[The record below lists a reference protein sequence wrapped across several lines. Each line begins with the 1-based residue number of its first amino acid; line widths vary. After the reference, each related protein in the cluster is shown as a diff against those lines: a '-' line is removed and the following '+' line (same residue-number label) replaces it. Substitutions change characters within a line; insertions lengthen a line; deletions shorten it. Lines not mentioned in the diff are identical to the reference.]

1 MSQSKAGLQKG
12 VSEIFSGMSP
22 QKNGG
27 DTNSAKADG
36 APAQENRD
44 NNATKPT
51 VPSHMT
57 PTKSKTDQP
66 SQQKQSMPKQPKAD
80 AATKT
85 IEKVLKSKT
94 VQDIKNKLFASKNG
108 VSSGRQKATVI
119 LAPILF
125 IVLIVLFIRAFSG
138 PSGPAVKPKPS
149 GPIKTAAA
157 ANNDADRETTWKAP
171 QPYPTTLRDPM
182 QFGSAMSE
190 AGGLVI
196 KGIVYSK
203 DSPTAI
209 IGNNIVHEG
218 DKILDV
224 TVVKINEDSVEFEA
238 NNKKWMQ
245 QVQR

>member
-22 QKNGG
+22 QKNGD
-27 DTNSAKADG
+27 DTASAKADG

-57 PTKSKTDQP
+57 PTKPKTDQP
-66 SQQKQSMPKQPKAD
+66 SPQKQSMPKQPKDD

-85 IEKVLKSKT
+85 IEKVLKNKT
-94 VQDIKNKLFASKNG
+94 VQNIKSKLLEPKNG
-108 VSSGRQKATVI
+108 VSAGRQKATVI
-119 LAPILF
+119 VLPILF

-138 PSGPAVKPKPS
+138 PSGKAVGPKPS
-149 GPIKTAAA
+149 GPTKTAAA
-157 ANNDADRETTWKAP
+157 AADKEETTWKAP

-196 KGIVYSK
+196 KGIVYSE

-218 DKILDV
+218 DKILDA